1 VRYAE
6 VAVEAGRALDRE
18 TYTYAVPAG
27 LEVGP
32 GHRVWVPFGKR
43 RSLGYVTELHSRE
56 PEREIKEIERADP
69 EPLLLPYQ
77 VEVARAIAEHYWA
90 PLIDCLRAMLP
101 PRVRSGRRSSGADP
115 SPRQTRRSR
124 LLEATR
130 PGGPPEPGPEP
141 TPEQLRALETIRSG
155 RPVLLH
161 GVTGSGKTE
170 VYMAATAE
178 VVAAGFRALVL
189 VPEIAL
195 TPQLVERFSRRL
207 GIPLAVLHSRLTD
220 LERAQQWW
228 RVRRGEVSL
237 VIGSRSAV
245 FAPLPQLGLICVDE
259 EGSPAFKQDRTP
271 RYEAG
276 WVARR
281 LAEATGAR
289 LVLGSAT
296 PSVTTYC
303 EARSGLL
310 ALAELPRRVR
320 GVPAQVELVDMCE
333 EFRRGNRRPLSRRLA
348 ELVDGALQRQEQV
361 ILFLNRRGAAT
372 FFCCRD
378 CGRSIECPG
387 CSVSMVQHLE
397 LDGLSCHYCGYTRP
411 LPVFCPTC
419 GSRAIRGLGT
429 GTQRLEGMVRRTWPG
444 ARVLRL
450 DRDVLRSPDAYH
462 EIFES
467 FAAGRADILVGT
479 QLVARGFDL
488 ENVTTVGVVD
498 ADLPLHFPDYR
509 SAEMAFTLVTQA
521 AGRAGRRERPARV
534 VVQTSNPDHYSLRR
548 ARDGDYLGFY
558 LEELPGRRAFS
569 FPPYAQL
576 GVLTYSHPDQE
587 RAATVAREFAERIA
601 AALVAEG
608 IDGIRLQGPS
618 PAFIHRLRGEYRWQI
633 TLRGERLERVRHL
646 APRGRGWSCDIDPV
660 V

>member
-1 VRYAE
+1 MLYAE
-6 VAVEAGRALDRE
+6 VAVEAGRALERE

-27 LEVGP
+27 LDVVP
-32 GHRVWVPFGKR
+32 GHRVWVPFGRR
-43 RSLGYVTELHSRE
+43 RSLGYVTELHTRD
-56 PEREIKEIERADP
+56 PEREIKDLERADP
-69 EPLLLPYQ
+69 EPLLLPHQ
-77 VEVARAIAEHYWA
+77 VEVARRVAEHYWA

-101 PRVRSGRRSSGADP
+101 PRVRSGRRSTGAGP
-115 SPRQTRRSR
+115 SPRQTRHSR

-130 PGGPPEPGPEP
+130 GGPPEPGPEL
-141 TPEQLRALETIRSG
+141 TPEQVRALEAIRGG

-161 GVTGSGKTE
+161 GVTASGKTE
-170 VYMAATAE
+170 VYLAAVAE
-178 VVAAGFRALVL
+178 VIAAGLRALVL
-189 VPEIAL
+189 VPEISL

-207 GIPLAVLHSRLTD
+207 GVPLAVLHSRLTD

-228 RVRRGEVSL
+228 RVRRGEVPL

-245 FAPLPQLGLICVDE
+245 FAPLPRLGLICVDE

-296 PSVTTYC
+296 PSVVAYS

-310 ALAELPRRVR
+310 TLAELPRRVQ
-320 GVPAQVELVDMCE
+320 GVRAEVELVDMCE
-333 EFRRGNRRPLSRRLA
+333 EYRQGNRRPLSRRLA
-348 ELVDGALQRQEQV
+348 ELVDGALQREEQV

-372 FFCCRD
+372 FFSCRD

-411 LPVFCPTC
+411 LPGFCPTC
-419 GSRAIRGLGT
+419 GSRAVRGLGV

-450 DRDVLRSPDAYH
+450 DRDALRGPDAYQ
-462 EIFES
+462 EIFEA
-467 FAAGRADILVGT
+467 FASGRADILVGT
-479 QLVARGFDL
+479 QLVARGLDL

-509 SAEMAFTLVTQA
+509 SAEMAFALVTQA
-521 AGRAGRRERPARV
+521 AGRAGRRGRPARV

-558 LEELPGRRAFS
+558 LDEIPARQAFS

-576 GVLTYSHPDQE
+576 AVLTYSHPDPE
-587 RAATVAREFAERIA
+587 RAASVAREVAERMA
-601 AALVAEG
+601 SALVGEG
-608 IDGIRLQGPS
+608 ITDIRLQGPS

-633 TLRGERLERVRHL
+633 TLRGDRLERARHL
-646 APRGRGWSCDIDPV
+646 APRGRGWSCDVDPV
-660 V
+660 T

>member
-1 VRYAE
+1 MLYAE
-6 VAVEAGRALDRE
+6 VAVEAGRALERE

-27 LEVGP
+27 LDVVP

-43 RSLGYVTELHSRE
+43 RSLGYVTELHTRD
-56 PEREIKEIERADP
+56 PEREVKEIERADP
-69 EPLLLPYQ
+69 EPLLLPHQ
-77 VEVARAIAEHYWA
+77 VEVARAVAEHYWA

-101 PRVRSGRRSSGADP
+101 PRVRGGRRSTGAGP
-115 SPRQTRRSR
+115 SPRQTRHSR

-130 PGGPPEPGPEP
+130 PGGPPEPGPEL
-141 TPEQLRALETIRSG
+141 TPEQSRALETIRGG

-161 GVTGSGKTE
+161 GVTASGKTE
-170 VYMAATAE
+170 VYMAAAAE
-178 VVAAGFRALVL
+178 VLAAGLRALVL

-207 GIPLAVLHSRLTD
+207 GVSLAVLHSRLTD

-228 RVRRGEVSL
+228 RVRRGEVPL

-245 FAPLPQLGLICVDE
+245 FAPLPRLGLICVDE

-271 RYEAG
+271 RYETG

-296 PSVTTYC
+296 PSVVAYS

-320 GVPAQVELVDMCE
+320 GVRAEVELVDMCE

-348 ELVDGALQRQEQV
+348 ELVDGALQREEQV

-372 FFCCRD
+372 FFSCRD

-397 LDGLSCHYCGYTRP
+397 LAGLSCHYCGYTRP
-411 LPVFCPTC
+411 LPAFCPTC
-419 GSRAIRGLGT
+419 GSRAIRGLGV
-429 GTQRLEGMVRRTWPG
+429 GTQRLEGMVRRTWPA

-450 DRDVLRSPDAYH
+450 DRDALRGPDAYQ
-462 EIFES
+462 EIFET
-467 FAAGRADILVGT
+467 FASGRADILVGT
-479 QLVARGFDL
+479 QLVARGLDL

-509 SAEMAFTLVTQA
+509 SAEMAFALVIQA

-558 LEELPGRRAFS
+558 LDEIPARQAFS

-576 GVLTYSHPDQE
+576 AVLTYSHPDQE
-587 RAATVAREFAERIA
+587 RAANVAREAAERMA
-601 AALVAEG
+601 AALLAEG

-633 TLRGERLERVRHL
+633 TLRGERLERARHL
-646 APRGRGWSCDIDPV
+646 APRGRGWSCDVDPV
-660 V
+660 T